1 MRHQGKIA
9 AAAGLALLAAF
20 ASACAKTPDGK
31 PSDGEQAAQ
40 SGEPVELVFFST
52 SRDSEESFDQRFGD
66 AIRNKFPNYT
76 IKYIPDKG
84 STLDDLMLTGQTF
97 DIHWD
102 SIGVLAKP
110 LLNYNFQYDM
120 TELIKKHQIDLSRIE
135 DMPLDAMRKLS
146 NGGLYGLPVT
156 NNNLA
161 LFYNKDLF
169 DKFGVSYPKDGM
181 TWDEILE
188 LAQKMSRTEGGV
200 GYIGL
205 GMSPLHMMR
214 MNQLS
219 VPYIDPKTGQAAVNT
234 DQWKTLFQSVF
245 DRVAAQPGFK
255 EFIQQKNYFP
265 GNDLRE
271 MAKDKVMAMSIFLS
285 GYSVRPK
292 DMGDVNWDMVSLP
305 TMKEAPGVGSQA
317 YPTYFSVTRMSKHK
331 DQAMEVIKFLTSDEY
346 QLDMSRKGM
355 MTILKD
361 ESVKKAF
368 GADAPEKGKNYYS
381 VFVNRFAATPVKT
394 KYDSQAESLLYK
406 EIFEYLKGTTDLNS
420 ALRKAE
426 EEVNKMLAEE
436 KAKSGG

>member
-1 MRHQGKIA
+1 MLSRHKITI
-9 AAAGLALLAAF
+9 AAGLAILTALT
-20 ASACAKTPDGK
+20 SACTKSTEDTPGK
-31 PSDGEQAAQ
+31 AEQAAA

-52 SRDSEESFDQRFGD
+52 SRDSEESFDQRFGE
-66 AIRNKFPNYT
+66 AIRKKFPNYT
-76 IKYIPDKG
+76 IRYIADNG
-84 STLDDLMLTGQTF
+84 NTLDDLMLTGQSF

-120 TELIKKHQIDLSRIE
+120 TGLIQKHQIDLSRIE
-135 DMPLDAMRKLS
+135 EMPLDAMRKLS

-169 DKFGVSYPKDGM
+169 DKFGVPYPKDGM
-181 TWDEILE
+181 TWDDILD
-188 LAQKMSRTEGGV
+188 LAQRMSRSEGGV
-200 GYIGL
+200 QYIGL

-214 MNQLS
+214 MNELS

-234 DQWKTLFQSVF
+234 EPWKKLFQSVF

-255 EFIQQKNYFP
+255 EFVQQKNYFP

-271 MAKDKVMAMSIFLS
+271 LTKDKVMAMSIFLS

-305 TMKEAPGVGSQA
+305 TFKDAPTIGSQA
-317 YPTYFSVTRMSKHK
+317 YPTYFSVTKMSKHK
-331 DQAMEVIKFLTSDEY
+331 DEAAEVIKYLTSDEY
-346 QLDMSRKGM
+346 QMEMSRKGM

-361 ESVKKAF
+361 QAIKKAF
-368 GADAPEKGKNYYS
+368 GAEAQEKVKNYYS
-381 VFVNRFAATPVKT
+381 VFVNQFAATPVKT
-394 KYDSQAESLLYK
+394 KYDSQAEGLLYK
-406 EIFEYLKGTTDLNS
+406 ELFEYLKGTTDLNS

-436 KAKSGG
+436 KAKSN